1 MHRPGSFSLV
11 LAMVAMG
18 VAPAPAAFAQ
28 QTDADLLVRSLSR
41 AAPLTRSM
49 VAPAPVLD
57 ADAAAFLKALPTRG
71 LTIEA
76 RSQVAQIAQRFDLPQ
91 VDLDILFAFN
101 ADTLQPSALADV
113 ITLGR
118 ALTAP
123 DLAAQRF
130 VVAGHTDAVGSAA
143 YNLDLSQRRAETV
156 RRVLIESFDI
166 PASRLVAV
174 GFGFEQL
181 KQPNDPGAAENRRV
195 ELINL
200 EVGWD

>member
-1 MHRPGSFSLV
+1 MQHFGTLTLG
-11 LAMVAMG
+11 LAAM
-18 VAPAPAAFAQ
+18 ALALFPAPMALAQ

-49 VAPAPVLD
+49 AAPPPALD
-57 ADAAAFLKALPTRG
+57 ADAAAFLQALPTRG

-76 RSQVAQIAQRFDLPQ
+76 RTQVAEIAQSFGLPQ

-101 ADTLQPSALADV
+101 ADTLQPDALRDV
-113 ITLGR
+113 ITLGQ
-118 ALTAP
+118 ALSTP
-123 DLAAQRF
+123 KLAHQRF

-143 YNLDLSQRRAETV
+143 YNLDLSQRRADTV

-166 PASRLVAV
+166 PAARLVAV

-181 KQPNDPGAAENRRV
+181 KQPQDPTAAENRRV

-200 EVGWD
+200 EVGWE